1 MKSTLAFTL
10 ATAAVAGA
18 ALTGVALAGTA
29 GAAAPAPATQLLL
42 TVTSDATGDIE
53 AALLGCRPTGGNHPE
68 AETACEELRTAGG
81 DFEQLPVTPDAI
93 CPMVYDPVTARA
105 EGTYDHEPVTWK
117 KTYANACL
125 LNVETGKVFA
135 F

>member
-10 ATAAVAGA
+10 ATAAVA
-18 ALTGVALAGTA
+18 GVALAGTA
-29 GAAAPAPATQLLL
+29 GAAAPAPATRILL

-53 AALLGCRPTGGNHPE
+53 AALLGCRPTGGTHPE
-68 AETACEELRTAGG
+68 AEAACEELRAAGG
-81 DFEQLPVTPDAI
+81 DFDQLPVTPDAI
-93 CPMVYDPVTARA
+93 CPMVYDPVTATA
-105 EGTYDHEPVTWK
+105 EGTYDNEPVTWK

-125 LNVETGKVFA
+125 LSVETGKVFA